1 MTPIAATPQVD
12 RISATRR
19 LLMLAPL
26 LAMPVRPARA
36 HALVVASDPPAGARL
51 AAAPSRV
58 VVRFNSRI
66 DAARSRLALVA
77 ATRGAAAA
85 ETLPLEIAPATD
97 PTLLEAPCPP
107 LAPGPWRLR
116 WQVLA
121 VDGHITR
128 GDIAFEIAAGP
139 GR

>member
-1 MTPIAATPQVD
+1 MTPTASPLL
-12 RISATRR
+12 SGRR
-19 LLMLAPL
+19 VLLLAPL
-26 LAMPVRPARA
+26 LALPSRPARA
-36 HALVVASDPPAGARL
+36 HALVVSSDPPAGARL
-51 AAAPSRV
+51 AAAPERV

-66 DAARSRLALVA
+66 DATRSRLALVP

-85 ETLPLEIAPATD
+85 AQTLPLEIAPATD